1 MPTDIFL
8 TQDAANKV
16 FQNLTISLL
25 GLTIPTVTDKSS
37 YSKVRV
43 SYPPEGQP
51 AWKVTDNIAFVSVF
65 ERDGEYNKP
74 RNVIMDDLD
83 EDNAN
88 QETTYTRI
96 LEASW
101 IFYGPLSFDNARK
114 VKDGIFYELNRE
126 VLAASNLYLVPSTPN
141 PVRIPE
147 IYQGQWWERVDLR
160 MTFNERVVVN
170 LTVPY
175 LKSSEITVVREDGD
189 DTVIDVTEELYD
201 AMT

>member
-1 MPTDIFL
+1 MPADIFL
-8 TQDAANKV
+8 TQDAVNKV
-16 FQNLTISLL
+16 FQNLTITLL
-25 GLTIPTVTDKSS
+25 GLTTPTATDRSS

-51 AWKVTDNIAFVSVF
+51 AWKVTENICFMSVF

-74 RNVIMDDLD
+74 RNVIMETLD
-83 EDNAN
+83 GDNAN

-96 LEASW
+96 LEVSW

-126 VLAASNLYLVPSTPN
+126 TLAGSNLYLVPSAPN

-147 IYQGQWWERVDLR
+147 VYQGQWWERVDLR
-160 MTFNERVVVN
+160 MLFNEQVVIN

-175 LKSSEITVVREDGD
+175 LKSSEITVIREDGD
-189 DTVIDVTEELYD
+189 DTVIEVTEELYD

>member
-8 TQDAANKV
+8 TQDAVNKV
-16 FQNLTISLL
+16 FQRLTISLL

-126 VLAASNLYLVPSTPN
+126 ILAGSNLYLVPSTPN

-160 MTFNERVVVN
+160 MLFNEQVTVN